1 MAENKQAPAA
11 GSLTVQIKGRVASV
25 RRTSGQNGPVFVHI
39 VKLPAAD
46 AYSSPATVLVRSS
59 QRHGDQGDPFDQLCQ
74 VGGYGRTYQTTDDE
88 TGRKVSVPTA
98 DNTLTVVG

>member
-1 MAENKQAPAA
+1 MADPKPA
-11 GSLTVQIKGRVASV
+11 GVTGNLTVQIKGRLASV
-25 RRTSGQNGPVFVHI
+25 RRTSGQNGPVFVHL
-39 VKLPAAD
+39 VKLPAPD

-74 VGGYGRTYQTTDDE
+74 VGGYARTYQAMDDE
-88 TGRKVSVPTA
+88 TGRKVPVQTA